1 VKISTWMLL
10 MAALPACSKD
20 SPQPGGETPLPAQ
33 DAAPAPVA
41 SVASAQLVTPAQT
54 SATPSAG
61 PASSPPSTG
70 STAAVGAAAPQ
81 FSVKLL
87 DPGHEPRRALRYT
100 WHAHRKE
107 QMAVVLR
114 TAISLEANGARR
126 EAPLPPLR
134 ILVAIDPQAIAPD
147 GALGF
152 SWHVTAAASDPDA
165 GVSDDLAQGWAAQIV
180 PVEHLS
186 GTGVVTAHGI
196 SRAIALDP
204 GTAGDAG
211 PDAEMVV
218 QVLQLLVNVAAPLP
232 EEPVGKGARWQKLSS
247 LDAKNG
253 HATQTDTFT
262 LTDLQGD
269 QGALDD
275 VVAQTSSPQNLPP
288 LVGIDSGPPAR
299 IDSVLMSGSSRTRFE
314 LTRLVPQSSLD
325 ATTSMAVSDPRTR
338 MNMLMHLGV
347 AIEGSVR

>member
-1 VKISTWMLL
+1 VRAWTWTLVL
-10 MAALPACSKD
+10 AALPACSKD
-20 SPQPGGETPLPAQ
+20 SPQPGGE
-33 DAAPAPVA
+33 APVPARDAGPPTVATAEPGA
-41 SVASAQLVTPAQT
+41 SAQT
-54 SATPSAG
+54 SAMPSASA
-61 PASSPPSTG
+61 ASLPPPPG
-70 STAAVGAAAPQ
+70 STPPAATAAPR
-81 FSVKLL
+81 FSVRLL
-87 DPGHEPRRALRYT
+87 DPGHEPRRALRYA
-100 WHAHRKE
+100 WHPDRKE

-114 TAISLEANGARR
+114 TAISLEASGERR

-134 ILVAIDPQAIAPD
+134 ILVAIDPQAVAPD

-152 SWHVTAAASDPDA
+152 SWHVTAATSDADA
-165 GVSDDLAQGWAAQIV
+165 GVSDDLARGWAAQIV
-180 PVEHLS
+180 PIEHLS

-211 PDAEMVV
+211 QDAEMVV

-232 EEPVGKGARWQKLSS
+232 EEPVGKGARWQKVSS
-247 LDAKNG
+247 IDAKNG

-299 IDSVLMSGSSRTRFE
+299 IDSVLMSGSSKTRFD
-314 LTRLVPQSSLD
+314 LARLVPQTSLE

-347 AIEGSVR
+347 AIQGSVR

>member
-1 VKISTWMLL
+1 VKAWTWSLL
-10 MAALPACSKD
+10 LAALPACSKD
-20 SPQPGGETPLPAQ
+20 SPPPGGETPISAQ
-33 DAAPAPVA
+33 DAASVPVA
-41 SVASAQLVTPAQT
+41 TAGPSVSAQT
-54 SATPSAG
+54 SAI
-61 PASSPPSTG
+61 PSTSAASAPPPA
-70 STAAVGAAAPQ
+70 STAAAGAAAPRVI
-81 FSVKLL
+81 VKLL
-87 DPGHEPRRALRYT
+87 DPGHEPRRALRYA
-100 WHAHRKE
+100 WHPDRKE

-114 TAISLEANGARR
+114 TAISLEASGERR
-126 EAPLPPLR
+126 DAPLPPLR

-152 SWHVTAAASDPDA
+152 SWHVTAASSDADA
-165 GVSDDLAQGWAAQIV
+165 GVSDDLARGWAAQIV

-211 PDAEMVV
+211 ADAEMVV

-299 IDSVLMSGSSRTRFE
+299 IDSVLMSGSSRTRFD

-338 MNMLMHLGV
+338 MSMLMHLGV
-347 AIEGSVR
+347 AIQGSVL